1 MKKCLIIS
9 DSESESEIES
19 EKETNEKNLDIIS
32 TGEKTLKKKSN
43 DSDKKIYKVT
53 ELNYEIQNLIKKK
66 INKIDIVGEIT
77 NLSFRNHLYFSL
89 KDNNSKIDCFLWE
102 SIYNK
107 TNIEIQNGDKIVCKG
122 TFSLYTKLGKL
133 QLTVDSYSIDG
144 QGELQIKFLQQKKYF
159 ENLGYFRNDRK
170 KKLKKYN
177 NKIGIVTSID
187 SAAYQDVL
195 SVIKRKNPTVHLY
208 VADCRVQG
216 NKCEKD
222 ICNSIEKLDKL
233 GLDVIIITRGGG
245 SLEDLWGFN
254 ENQLIETIY
263 NCKTIIISAVGHQI
277 DTTLT
282 DYVSDVIAI
291 TPSIG
296 GDIAVT
302 NLSDIIKD
310 IENKQENIKNKI
322 FIIIQEIENLL
333 KKKIIRLESLY
344 PIKKLISIQE
354 KIQYLFDKIE
364 IESKHKTEKCL
375 TKINDQKQKL
385 ELMNP
390 MNLLKKGYSIIKN
403 EENKSIKSL
412 DEFKHL
418 KEFKLVF
425 SDGEINIKL

>member
-170 KKLKKYN
+170 KK
-177 NKIGIVTSID
+177 I
-187 SAAYQDVL
+187 
-195 SVIKRKNPTVHLY
+195 
-208 VADCRVQG
+208 
-216 NKCEKD
+216 
-222 ICNSIEKLDKL
+222 
-233 GLDVIIITRGGG
+233 
-245 SLEDLWGFN
+245 
-254 ENQLIETIY
+254 
-263 NCKTIIISAVGHQI
+263 
-277 DTTLT
+277 
-282 DYVSDVIAI
+282 
-291 TPSIG
+291 
-296 GDIAVT
+296 
-302 NLSDIIKD
+302 
-310 IENKQENIKNKI
+310 
-322 FIIIQEIENLL
+322 
-333 KKKIIRLESLY
+333 KKI
-344 PIKKLISIQE
+344 
-354 KIQYLFDKIE
+354 
-364 IESKHKTEKCL
+364 
-375 TKINDQKQKL
+375 
-385 ELMNP
+385 
-390 MNLLKKGYSIIKN
+390 
-403 EENKSIKSL
+403 
-412 DEFKHL
+412 
-418 KEFKLVF
+418 
-425 SDGEINIKL
+425 